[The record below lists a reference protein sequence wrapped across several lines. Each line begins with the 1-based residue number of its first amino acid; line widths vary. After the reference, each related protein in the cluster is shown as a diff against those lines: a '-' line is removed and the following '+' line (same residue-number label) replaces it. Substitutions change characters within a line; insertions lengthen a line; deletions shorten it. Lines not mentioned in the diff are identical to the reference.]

1 MMRSYDYVVVGGGT
15 AGCVMASRLS
25 EDPDASVLLLEA
37 GDADPLEAMTV
48 PPVWPTLKGSTADWA
63 DQTVPQQTTGR
74 PVPWPRG
81 KGLGGSSAI
90 NAMNFVRGHRA
101 SYDAWAEAGAAG

>member
-37 GDADPLEAMTV
+37 GSADGPEAMGD
-48 PPVWPTLKGSTADWA
+48 PGAFPSLFGSDVDWG
-63 DQTVPQQTTGR
+63 DKTVPQRGTGGS
-74 PVPWPRG
+74 VHTGARG
-81 KGLGGSSAI
+81 KVLGGSSSI
-90 NAMNFVRGHRA
+90 NAMGHIRGRHR
-101 SYDAWAEAGAAG
+101 